1 MFKFFNL
8 RVLIELSKLNAS
20 RTASSGVVSYPKVPL
35 IILSALLSM
44 NMAISIGNCQE
55 ESDCSRGIELEI
67 FSDGDD
73 SPDNGEKD
81 FLMGALYFG
90 QDEFEKALHHLDL
103 SIAKGRLSS
112 EAYLLRGIC
121 HLHMDCL
128 EEAQSNFQIYSE
140 SDPEKAES
148 LNVAGKLLYAF
159 GYIDAAEEAF
169 RTALKED
176 ERNAAVYSNLGSV
189 LIEKMQLDEARICF
203 SRALE
208 YDPNLSEAHIN
219 LGILYFILEDFFS
232 AEESFLEAIR
242 INQESGI
249 WDPIP
254 YANLGDL
261 YFVVRDMDACIKS
274 YTISLNIDPNISD
287 IRTRL
292 GMAFQLQG
300 QTGLAREQFER
311 AIDIGSEPPEAHAGL
326 AAILYDAGSVLE
338 SMSEYRKAIQKS
350 RQTDADSMIALA
362 GILMAMERS
371 EEALYLFRKAYLLGE
386 DHPRVLADIS
396 RLCETCGFEEEAIA
410 FHRLLVD
417 KDPGNSIAQFETAR
431 RSVDSEIK
439 GIFNPD
445 RAIDITEHLAAET
458 EWKHPGILEVL
469 ALAYFHLGDFD
480 KAVEM
485 ESLAIQALP
494 EGNPLADSMKIRLQ
508 EYTVKGK

>member
-1 MFKFFNL
+1 M
-8 RVLIELSKLNAS
+8 AP
-20 RTASSGVVSYPKVPL
+20 SGVVPYPKVPL
-35 IILSALLSM
+35 IILSALIWM
-44 NMAISIGNCQE
+44 NLAISIGNCQE
-55 ESDCSRGIELEI
+55 EAGFSSGLEMEL
-67 FSDGDD
+67 FSNGEGNPDD
-73 SPDNGEKD
+73 GEKD

-90 QDEFEKALHHLDL
+90 QDDFEKALHHLDL

-128 EEAQSNFQIYSE
+128 EEAQRNFQRYSE

-159 GYIDAAEEAF
+159 GYMDAAEEAF
-169 RTALKED
+169 RTALMED
-176 ERNAAVYSNLGSV
+176 DRNAAVYSNLGSV
-189 LIEKMQLDEARICF
+189 LIEKMELDEARICF
-203 SRALE
+203 CRALE
-208 YDPNLSEAHIN
+208 CDPNLSEAHIN
-219 LGILYFILEDFFS
+219 LGILYFIQEDFFS

-274 YTISLNIDPNISD
+274 YTISLNIDPNLSD

-300 QTGLAREQFER
+300 LTHQAREQFEK

-326 AAILYDAGSVLE
+326 AVILLEAGSILE
-338 SMSEYRKAIQKS
+338 AMSEFRKAIQKS
-350 RQTDADSMIALA
+350 GQTDADSMISLA

-371 EEALYLFRKAYLLGE
+371 EEALYLYRKAYFLGN

-396 RLCETCGFEEEAIA
+396 RLCEICGFEEEAIA
-410 FHRLLVD
+410 FHRLLID
-417 KDPGNSIAQFETAR
+417 KDPQSSIVQFETAR
-431 RSVDSEIK
+431 RSVDSEIT
-439 GIFNPD
+439 GIFDPD

-458 EWKHPGILEVL
+458 EWKHPGILDVM
-469 ALAYFHLGDFD
+469 ALAYSHLGDFE
-480 KAVEM
+480 KAAEM

-494 EGNPLADSMKIRLQ
+494 EGDPMADSMKIRLQ